1 MAPTKTP
8 STFNALFF
16 FLFFILIL
24 FSICHSSLVYSLP
37 QKQEENQQ
45 FQVLNVAASIHKTLQ
60 LFSKTTPPSPTITAA
75 ASAANSSVFSV
86 SLHPRISVVKPHH
99 QNYSALTIS
108 RLAYDSARVNSIN
121 YKLQLSISQTV
132 HQRLIQPEDLQ
143 SPVTSGESQGTFEY
157 LARVGLGRP
166 VKEFFMSID
175 TGSDVSWLQCQPCDF
190 CYQQSDPI
198 FNSSGSS
205 TFNTLSCSSRE
216 CNSLKINGCTDDM
229 CHYYVSYGDGSFT
242 SGDFGTETVT
252 FGRSGSVSNV
262 AVGCGH
268 DNEGLFSGSAG
279 LIGLGV
285 GSLSFPSQIKAT
297 SFSYCLVDMDSHSS
311 STLEFNSTPP
321 SGSIIIPMVYNPKF
335 DIYFY
340 VDLVGIS
347 VAGAKLPIQ
356 PSVFQVESDGTGG
369 VMVDSGTIVTRLV
382 PPAYE
387 SLRDT
392 FAKHAKNLHPT
403 SGYSLFDTCYDLSSI
418 PDEVEVPT
426 VSFHFSG
433 GKTWLLK
440 SKNCLIP
447 VDSRGKFCF
456 AFAPSD
462 SISIIGNIQQQET
475 RISYDLAKKLIGV
488 SPAKC

>member
-37 QKQEENQQ
+37 QEQEENQH

-60 LFSKTTPPSPTITAA
+60 LFSKATPPSPTITAA

-99 QNYSALTIS
+99 QNYSALTVS

-121 YKLQLSISQTV
+121 YKLQLPISQTV

-175 TGSDVSWLQCQPCDF
+175 TGSDVSWLQCQPCDS

-198 FNSSGSS
+198 FNP
-205 TFNTLSCSSRE
+205 
-216 CNSLKINGCTDDM
+216 
-229 CHYYVSYGDGSFT
+229 
-242 SGDFGTETVT
+242 
-252 FGRSGSVSNV
+252 SGSVSNV

-311 STLEFNSTPP
+311 STLEFNSVPP

-347 VAGAKLPIQ
+347 VAGEKLPIQ
-356 PSVFQVESDGTGG
+356 PSVFQVGSDGTGG
-369 VMVDSGTIVTRLV
+369 VMVDSGTVVTRLV
-382 PPAYE
+382 TRAYE

-433 GKTWLLK
+433 GKTWSLK
-440 SKNCLIP
+440 PKNCLIP

-488 SPAKC
+488 SPDQC